1 MVVVSVAVK
10 ALQVVARLADLVIA
24 EAAVDVTVLAEKEE
38 WYKFTWSVHIGS
50 PTRSTRH

>member
-38 WYKFTWSVHIGS
+38 W
-50 PTRSTRH
+50 